1 MKKKRTIF
9 VAVVAVIALLA
20 VVYLWGPSS
29 APTGQES
36 LVTLSSTNFS
46 EFETAFD
53 GDTNI
58 PRLLLLL
65 SPT

>member
-9 VAVVAVIALLA
+9 VAVVAVLTLLA

-29 APTGQES
+29 VPTGQEP
-36 LVTLSSTNFS
+36 LVTLSSTNFG
-46 EFETAFD
+46 EFEAAFD
-53 GDTNI
+53 GDTNV